1 MSMSEW
7 QKYKLGEVYSF
18 SSGLSKSSDQ
28 FGYGFDFLTF
38 KDVFNN
44 YFLPDK
50 LTALVNSTEKERQTC
65 SIKRGDV
72 FLTRTSE
79 TDDELGMSSVSLKDY
94 PNATFNGF
102 TKRLRPIGNVEIY
115 PEFVAYYFRSPRF
128 RANIVG
134 MSSITTRAS
143 LNNSMLAELPL
154 LLPNYEEQV
163 RIATILKSL
172 DDKIELLHRENKTL
186 EAMAET
192 LFRQWFIEE
201 AKEDWEE
208 ISLTK
213 VANFLN
219 GLACQKYPPKNEI
232 EKLPVLKIRE
242 LSNGIG
248 DDSDWATT
256 DIASEYII
264 HAGDVIFA
272 WSASLMVKIWDGED
286 CILNQHLFKVT
297 SYKYPKWFYYLW
309 CKHHLNEF
317 IAIAQSHATTM
328 GHIKR
333 SDLESAIVLIPSNKE
348 LMMMNEQMDG
358 MLRKIENNNRQ
369 LQTLIKVR
377 NVLLPKLMNREI
389 SIYG

>member
-1 MSMSEW
+1 M
-7 QKYKLGEVYSF
+7 
-18 SSGLSKSSDQ
+18 Q
-28 FGYGFDFLTF
+28 FEQLCKPCF
-38 KDVFNN
+38 
-44 YFLPDK
+44 
-50 LTALVNSTEKERQTC
+50 
-65 SIKRGDV
+65 
-72 FLTRTSE
+72 
-79 TDDELGMSSVSLKDY
+79 
-94 PNATFNGF
+94 
-102 TKRLRPIGNVEIY
+102 VEI
-115 PEFVAYYFRSPRF
+115 
-128 RANIVG
+128 
-134 MSSITTRAS
+134 
-143 LNNSMLAELPL
+143 
-154 LLPNYEEQV
+154 
-163 RIATILKSL
+163 
-172 DDKIELLHRENKTL
+172 EN
-186 EAMAET
+186 
-192 LFRQWFIEE
+192 
-201 AKEDWEE
+201 
-208 ISLTK
+208 LTQ
-213 VANFLN
+213 
-219 GLACQKYPPKNEI
+219 GPKNEI

-377 NVLLPKLMNREI
+377 NGLLPKLMNREI